1 MSGFG
6 AKRTCP
12 DWWNNSRSAEQH
24 EKLEGQIEFYNS
36 NWDNTP
42 PWGHLK
48 KAGGAPDFKFESTQW
63 PGDPEKWPGFEAEES
78 IQGFNA
84 RKLTCMKNRAKFEK
98 VSDAMVRIL
107 DKKDADMKMTIARD
121 EDAADSKRFL
131 EEGWNNYAERNRVSM
146 VNKQFATQASVKIG
160 SQRLGTGQH

>member
-63 PGDPEKWPGFEAEES
+63 PWYPEKQPWIVAEES
-78 IQGFNA
+78 IQGLNA
-84 RKLTCMKNRAKFEK
+84 PKPTCIKKLA
-98 VSDAMVRIL
+98 L
-107 DKKDADMKMTIARD
+107 
-121 EDAADSKRFL
+121 SKT
-131 EEGWNNYAERNRVSM
+131 
-146 VNKQFATQASVKIG
+146 VN
-160 SQRLGTGQH
+160 